1 MSEGNKETR
10 FGAVGVFG
18 RANAGK
24 STLVNA
30 LVGEK
35 VSIVSKRPQT
45 TRRRILGILTEGVS
59 QVVFCD
65 TPGLHAIK
73 NRLDAFMAR
82 EIEATAEGLQGA
94 LYLVDLTD
102 ISPEEDAAHLKD
114 LLAWLGSD
122 VPLYLVLTKLDERKK
137 ADPDGVAKEYAAFA
151 SFAGTFS
158 VSAEKGT
165 GLGRLKKAVF
175 DVLVPSPH
183 AYDGELFTSQ
193 TEREIAEETIREVI
207 LEKYYHEVPHSVAVL
222 VEQFKEREN
231 GKTFIEAHLVIERES
246 HRKIL
251 LGHEGEGIKAIGSLA
266 RERLNGILGRDI
278 YLQLWIKVRP
288 NWRKQDAWVRNLGY
302 RDR

>member
-1 MSEGNKETR
+1 MSEEQMKTR

-18 RANAGK
+18 RANSGK

-45 TRRRILGILTEGVS
+45 TRRRILGILNRGQD

-82 EIEATAEGLQGA
+82 EIETTAEGLQGA
-94 LYLVDLTD
+94 MFLVDLTEVK
-102 ISPEEDAAHLKD
+102 PEEDAAHLKN
-114 LLAWLGSD
+114 LQTWLGKET
-122 VPLYLVLTKLDERKK
+122 PLYLVLNKLDAQKK
-137 ADPDGVAKEYAAFA
+137 ADPDGVEKTYDAFA
-151 SFAGTFS
+151 PFAAKFR
-158 VSAEKGT
+158 VSAERGT
-165 GLGRLKKAVF
+165 GLESLLESIFGL
-175 DVLVPSPH
+175 LVPSPH
-183 AYDGELFTSQ
+183 AYADDLFTSQ

-207 LEKYYHEVPHSVAVL
+207 LEKYYHEVPHSVAVM

-231 GKTFIEAHLVIERES
+231 GKTFIEAHLIIERES

-251 LGHEGEGIKAIGSLA
+251 LGSGGDGMKAVGSLA

-278 YLQLWIKVRP
+278 YLQLWVKVRP
-288 NWRKQDAWVRNLGY
+288 NWRKQDTWVRNLGY

>member
-1 MSEGNKETR
+1 MTDPAINTT
-10 FGAVGVFG
+10 FGAIGVFG

-45 TRRRILGILTEGVS
+45 TRRRILGILTRGEA
-59 QVVFCD
+59 QMVFCD

-102 ISPEEDAAHLKD
+102 VRVEEDEAHLRD
-114 LLAWLGSD
+114 LQGWLGREI
-122 VPLYLVLTKLDERKK
+122 PLFLVLTKLDATKK
-137 ADPDGVAKEYAAFA
+137 ADPAKTAESYAGLAP
-151 SFAGTFS
+151 FAGVFR
-158 VSAEKGT
+158 VSSERGT
-165 GLGRLKKAVF
+165 GLGELQNAIAGL
-175 DVLVPSPH
+175 LVPSPH
-183 AYDGELFTSQ
+183 AYEADLFTTQ
-193 TEREIAEETIREVI
+193 TEREIVEETIREVI
-207 LEKYYHEVPHSVAVL
+207 LETYYHEVPHSVAVV
-222 VEQFKEREN
+222 VEEFKERPN

-251 LGHEGEGIKAIGSLA
+251 LGREGSGLKSVGSIA

-278 YLQLWIKVRP
+278 YLQLWVKVRP

>member
-1 MSEGNKETR
+1 MSDETQKTT
-10 FGAVGVFG
+10 FGAIGVFG
-18 RANAGK
+18 RANSGK

-45 TRRRILGILTEGVS
+45 TRRRIMGILTDGPA

-65 TPGLHAIK
+65 TPGLHAIRNK
-73 NRLDAFMAR
+73 LDAFMAR
-82 EIEATAEGLQGA
+82 EIESTAEGLQGA
-94 LYLVDLTD
+94 MYLVDMTD
-102 ISPEEDAAHLKD
+102 VKPEEDESYLKD
-114 LLAWLGSD
+114 LQSRLGRD
-122 VPLYLVLTKLDERKK
+122 TPLYLVLSKIDERKK
-137 ADPDGVAKEYAAFA
+137 ADPDGVVKTYEALAKFA
-151 SFAGTFS
+151 SNFS

-165 GLGRLKKAVF
+165 GLDKLKKAIF
-175 DVLVPSPH
+175 GLLVPSPH
-183 AYDGELFTSQ
+183 AYDADLFTSQ

-222 VEQFKEREN
+222 VEQFKERES

-251 LGHEGEGIKAIGSLA
+251 LGHEGEGIKTIGSLA

-278 YLQLWIKVRP
+278 YLQLWVKVRP
-288 NWRKQDAWVRNLGY
+288 NWRKQDAWVRRLGY

>member
-1 MSEGNKETR
+1 MTEEGIKTT
-10 FGAVGVFG
+10 FGAIGVFG

-45 TRRRILGILTEGVS
+45 TRRRILGILTRGEA
-59 QVVFCD
+59 QIVFCD

-102 ISPEEDAAHLKD
+102 PRTEEDEAHLRD
-114 LLAWLGSD
+114 LQSWLGRET
-122 VPLYLVLTKLDERKK
+122 PLFLVLTKMDNPKK
-137 ADPDGVAKEYAAFA
+137 ADPAKITEAYAGLA
-151 SFAGTFS
+151 SFAGVFR
-158 VSAEKGT
+158 VSSERGT
-165 GLGRLKKAVF
+165 GLEELQKAVLGL
-175 DVLVPSPH
+175 LVPSPH
-183 AYDGELFTSQ
+183 AYEADLFTSQ
-193 TEREIAEETIREVI
+193 TEREIVEETIREVI
-207 LEKYYHEVPHSVAVL
+207 LETYYHEVPHSVAVL
-222 VEQFKEREN
+222 VEQFTERPN

-251 LGHEGEGIKAIGSLA
+251 IGREGSGLKSVGSIA

-288 NWRKQDAWVRNLGY
+288 NWRKQDTWVRNLGY